1 MSDWAG
7 KYVIGLTGN
16 IATGKSLVC
25 RMLEQLGAYG
35 IDADR
40 LAHRVIKR
48 GSPGYQPVLDEFGRE
63 ILTTEGEIDRL
74 KLANLVFSDPE
85 KLLRLEAIIHPLVS
99 QEIDQEMQNIDQTVV
114 VIEAIKLIESG
125 LNQRCDTLWVT
136 WSTPMLQV
144 ERLLDDRKMQYS
156 DANQRIKAQTPQ
168 EFKTA
173 QADIVINNVSN
184 LQDTW
189 EQVIAAWL
197 KIFPESHVPAVMPE
211 LDT

>member
-25 RMLEQLGAYG
+25 RMLEQLGAHG

-48 GSPGYQPVLDEFGRE
+48 GSPGYQPVLDEFCRE
-63 ILTTEGEIDRL
+63 ILTTEGEIDRI
-74 KLANLVFSDPE
+74 KLANVVFSDPE
-85 KLLRLEAIIHPLVS
+85 KLLRLEAIIHPLVG

-136 WSTPMLQV
+136 WSTSTLQV

-156 DANQRIKAQTPQ
+156 DANQRIKAQPPQ
-168 EFKTA
+168 ELKTA
-173 QADIVINNVSN
+173 QADIVINNVSS

-189 EQVIAAWL
+189 EQVAVAWR